1 MTSKRTYKDA
11 IKYLKSMEGNA
22 YNPDRSYGFQ
32 CFDLANQWWL
42 YLFNHTLKGVGAADI
57 PTWNNFKGEATV
69 YENTLSFQAQP
80 GDLVIFNRNYGQGYG
95 HVAIVL
101 SATLNSITVLEQ
113 NWVGGAYWTPPEV
126 TTRRTHGYDFPMWF
140 IRPFYAKETT
150 KNKIKSKAKPV
161 KKAKAKKGKKIL
173 LVAGHGKGAYSN
185 DPGAV
190 ANGYNE
196 RDFNRKNIIP
206 KVKKYLE
213 KSGHNVVLYGGKS
226 MNQDLYQ
233 DTLYGQRV
241 GNYSDY
247 GLYWVKKNVKPDV
260 IVEFHLDA
268 ASPQASGGHVIINN
282 QYPADNIDKAISSAL
297 DKTVGK
303 IRGVTA
309 RNDLLNANVAG
320 KLNLNYRLVELG
332 FITSK
337 KDVNYI
343 NDHLDSFTKRIAEAI
358 HGRQIDAKQSK
369 PKNTTWNWK
378 GHIHFTTLMKVRK
391 KPGLTGTVLNSKQWF
406 KAGDYTDFDQII
418 KKDGYWWCRFKFDNK
433 GECFYVALC
442 RIHDKKQ
449 RIKSETKELYG
460 KISWY

>member
-196 RDFNRKNIIP
+196 RDFNRKIS
-206 KVKKYLE
+206 YLKL
-213 KSGHNVVLYGGKS
+213 KSILK
-226 MNQDLYQ
+226 NQDT
-233 DTLYGQRV
+233 TLFY
-241 GNYSDY
+241 
-247 GLYWVKKNVKPDV
+247 
-260 IVEFHLDA
+260 
-268 ASPQASGGHVIINN
+268 
-282 QYPADNIDKAISSAL
+282 
-297 DKTVGK
+297 TVG
-303 IRGVTA
+303 
-309 RNDLLNANVAG
+309 
-320 KLNLNYRLVELG
+320 
-332 FITSK
+332 S
-337 KDVNYI
+337 
-343 NDHLDSFTKRIAEAI
+343 
-358 HGRQIDAKQSK
+358 Q
-369 PKNTTWNWK
+369 
-378 GHIHFTTLMKVRK
+378 
-391 KPGLTGTVLNSKQWF
+391 
-406 KAGDYTDFDQII
+406 
-418 KKDGYWWCRFKFDNK
+418 
-433 GECFYVALC
+433 
-442 RIHDKKQ
+442 
-449 RIKSETKELYG
+449 
-460 KISWY
+460 